1 MNTDMSTESASPA
14 RKFNARP
21 LKLYCALIVLP
32 CIAVLFLVP
41 LVVDTYWFANNA
53 FFNWVPVRD
62 YPFEVTGVDADVVV
76 FGDSSALAG
85 VDSLMVQKQ
94 LGVSVVNLS
103 PIVRNLYMMR
113 DKPLAAYLQHNKPPK
128 LIVIYLAVWQT
139 GIPREEASTD
149 GLIVMMRHDNAADA
163 LGWALRHPV
172 GMLNADIYLANLIL
186 GHLRQPVTMAGH
198 NKAWSQHGFLPY
210 PGVLPHLT
218 ESCVI
223 GPQHQLTRDFGAW
236 PQLMVQR
243 YQTPQTK
250 VVLYL
255 APAPECKGTRDYQ
268 RVAENIQPRPINQW
282 QILDPNLFIVDGAD
296 AHPEERFVHIT
307 TQLLI
312 DSLRP
317 LVGAIRGPA

>member
-1 MNTDMSTESASPA
+1 MRTETRSAAGKS
-14 RKFNARP
+14 NARS
-21 LKLYCALIVLP
+21 LKLYCALMILP
-32 CIAVLFLVP
+32 CVAVLFLVP

-53 FFNWVPVRD
+53 YFNWVPVRD
-62 YPFEVTGVDADVVV
+62 YPYEVTGANADVVI

-85 VDSLMVQKQ
+85 VDPLLMQQQ

-103 PIVRNLYMMR
+103 PIVRSLFMMR
-113 DKPLAAYLQHNKPPK
+113 DKPLAAYLKHNKPPK

-139 GIPREEASTD
+139 EMPREEASTD

-172 GMLNADIYLANLIL
+172 GMLNADIYLGNLIL
-186 GHLRQPVTMAGH
+186 GNLRQPVTMAGH
-198 NKAWSQHGFLPY
+198 NAAWNKHGFLPY

-218 ESCVI
+218 ASCVI
-223 GPQHQLTRDFGAW
+223 GPQHHLARDFGAW
-236 PQLMVQR
+236 PQLMVKR
-243 YQTPQTK
+243 YQSAQTD

-255 APAPECKGTRDYQ
+255 APAPDCKGLGEYY
-268 RVAENIQPRPINQW
+268 RVADNIQPRPINQW
-282 QILDPNLFIVDGAD
+282 QVLDPNLFLDDIAD
-296 AHPEERFVHIT
+296 AHPEERFVPVT

-317 LVGAIRGPA
+317 LISPVHGPA